1 MHNLTCS
8 LQLIE
13 IACSMKLVSLS
24 HALYWSSSNL
34 NGINF
39 ETFLKD
45 NKFKYFFPWVNNMH
59 DYFDMYTCVT
69 HSVINEPVTWFIK
82 KKKKQCKRE
91 IWMIF
96 VDLVIDQ
103 IVNLI

>member
-1 MHNLTCS
+1 MHNLTCV

-13 IACSMKLVSLS
+13 ILCSMTLVSIS
-24 HALYWSSSNL
+24 HASFWSSSNW

-59 DYFDMYTCVT
+59 VRFDMYTRVT
-69 HSVINEPVTWFIK
+69 PSVINEPVTWFIK
-82 KKKKQCKRE
+82 KKEKTMQKRDMTDFCGSGY
-91 IWMIF
+91 WP
-96 VDLVIDQ
+96 
-103 IVNLI
+103 NR